1 MPGTAIGMIF
11 AIFFLLS
18 TAITGTAVIRLLG
31 ADLRWEEELA
41 GGLVTGIVGVSWL
54 SFICSSLTGRLL
66 VWPVALVLLLF
77 AVSIVFFNR
86 QRLNSLK
93 DAFKHTDR
101 FFWVIV
107 LFWAIFL
114 VKLFSQMLVENS
126 QGIWAGGS
134 NVWGDW
140 AGHIGYIAN
149 WIYGSNL
156 PPQNP
161 WYAGIKLSYPF
172 LFDFTSAMLVRLG
185 MTIPQSMEIPGAIFS
200 ITLVVLLAR
209 LTTKLTRSR
218 VAGAISVFI
227 FMFSGGLGFVYLL
240 PAQPDWLQN
249 LFPAPAGGVKELTH
263 VAAANIQWIN
273 FVISEMVPQR
283 GILIGTNVALLIFL
297 LWERGGKEN
306 NRNHFLLSGILAG
319 LVPFF
324 HTHTFIVLMM
334 VSGIFFLMKPKMY
347 WWFFFIPA
355 VVLALPQLIYFL
367 PQVIGYKPG
376 FIRWRPGWLVDVQK
390 DNWIWFWI
398 KNLGIMAIL
407 IPISLLW
414 SWMKKRKLFFYYLPF
429 LLVFIL
435 ANLWIFQP
443 WENDNSKLLRFWYL
457 ASTVL
462 VAGCLAGWAKNGIYK
477 KIIATVLFVSVIL
490 AGAIDAGSWL
500 NFDKNKIRMWDKND
514 IELAR
519 FIREITPKDAVFL
532 TVDAHNHWVVD
543 LAGRKIIMGF
553 RGWLWSW
560 GINYQKREKDVLSI
574 FRGGPNAKQLLEK
587 YKIDYVIVGPAERNA
602 FKANLAF
609 FINNFPLILD
619 KSNHKIFKII

>member
-1 MPGTAIGMIF
+1 MIL
-11 AIFFLLS
+11 ATFFLLS
-18 TAITGTAVIRLLG
+18 AAISGTVVIRLLG
-31 ADLRWEEELA
+31 TGLRFEEEFS
-41 GGLVTGIVGVSWL
+41 GGLVTGIVGISWL
-54 SFICSSLTGRLL
+54 SFLCSLLIGRLF
-66 VWPVALVLLLF
+66 VWPVALLLLLF
-77 AVSIVFFNR
+77 AAAIVFLNR
-86 QRLNSLK
+86 PKLQFLK
-93 DAFKHTDR
+93 DVYKHTDR
-101 FFWVIV
+101 YFLATV

-149 WIYGSNL
+149 WIYGSNF

-200 ITLVVLLAR
+200 ITLVALLAR
-209 LTTKLTRSR
+209 LTTKLTQSR
-218 VAGAISVFI
+218 TAGAISVFI
-227 FMFSGGLGFVYLL
+227 FMFSVGLGFIDLW
-240 PAQPDWLQN
+240 PAQPNWLQN
-249 LFPAPAGGVKELTH
+249 LFPAPLGGAKELTH
-263 VAAANIQWIN
+263 VVEANIQWIN

-283 GILIGTNVALLIFL
+283 GILIGINVALLIFL
-297 LWERGGKEN
+297 LWEKGAKEN
-306 NRNHFLLSGILAG
+306 DRNCFLLSGILAG
-319 LVPFF
+319 LLPFF
-324 HTHTFIVLMM
+324 HTHTFIVLMV
-334 VSGIFFLMKPKMY
+334 VSGIFFLMQPKTY

-355 VVLALPQLIYFL
+355 GMLALPQLIYFL
-367 PQVIGYKPG
+367 PQVIGYTPG
-376 FIRWRPGWLVDVQK
+376 FIRWRPGWLADVQK

-398 KNLGIMAIL
+398 KNIGVMAIL

-414 SWMKKRKLFFYYLPF
+414 SWKKNRKLFFYYLPF
-429 LLVFIL
+429 LLLFIL

-462 VAGCLAGWAKNGIYK
+462 VAGCLAGWAKNGIIR
-477 KIIATVLFVSVIL
+477 KIIAAFLFVSIIL

-500 NFDKNKIRMWDKND
+500 NFNKNKIRMWDSHD

-519 FIREITPKDAVFL
+519 IIRGITPKDAVFL

-543 LAGRKIIMGF
+543 LAGRKIVMGF

-574 FRGGPNAKQLLEK
+574 FRGGPNDKQLLEK

-602 FKANLAF
+602 FKANEVF
-609 FINNFPLILD
+609 FMKNFPLILD
-619 KSNHKIFKII
+619 RSNHKIFKIF

>member
-1 MPGTAIGMIF
+1 MVMIF
-11 AIFFLLS
+11 STVFLLS
-18 TAITGTAVIRLLG
+18 AAIAGIGVIRLLG
-31 ADLRWEEELA
+31 ADLRWEEEFA
-41 GGLVTGIVGVSWL
+41 GGLVIGIVGVSWL
-54 SFICSSLTGRLL
+54 SFICSFLIGRLI

-77 AVSIVFFNR
+77 ALLIVFLNR
-86 QRLNSLK
+86 QRLNFLK
-93 DAFKHTDR
+93 DVSKHIDSI
-101 FFWVIV
+101 FWATV
-107 LFWAIFL
+107 LFWTIFL

-126 QGIWAGGS
+126 RGIWAGGS

-140 AGHIGYIAN
+140 AGHMGYIAN

-172 LFDFTSAMLVRLG
+172 LFDFTSAMFVRLG
-185 MTIPQSMEIPGAIFS
+185 MTIPQSMEIPGALFS

-209 LTTKLTRSR
+209 LTTKLTQSR
-218 VAGAISVFI
+218 AAGAISVFI

-240 PAQPDWLQN
+240 PVQPDWLQN
-249 LFPAPAGGVKELTH
+249 LFPAPIGEVKELTH
-263 VAAANIQWIN
+263 VVGANIQWIN

-283 GILIGTNVALLIFL
+283 GIIIGINTALLIFL
-297 LWERGGKEN
+297 LWAKGVRAN
-306 NRNHFLLSGILAG
+306 DRNCFLLSGILAG

-324 HTHTFIVLMM
+324 HTHTFIVLMV
-334 VSGIFFLMKPKMY
+334 VSVLFFLMQPKIY

-355 VVLALPQLIYFL
+355 GILALPQLIYFL

-376 FIRWRPGWLVDVQK
+376 FIRWQPGWLAHVQK

-398 KNLGIMAIL
+398 KNLGLMAIL
-407 IPISLLW
+407 IPMSLLW
-414 SWMKKRKLFFYYLPF
+414 SWKQNRKLFFYYLPF
-429 LLVFIL
+429 LSVFII

-457 ASTVL
+457 ASSIL
-462 VAGCLAGWAKNGIYK
+462 VAGCLAGWAKTGLTK
-477 KIIATVLFVSVIL
+477 QIITVLIFVPVIL

-500 NFDKNKIRMWDKND
+500 NFDKNKIRMWNKHD

-519 FIREITPKDAVFL
+519 IIRKITPKDAVFL

-543 LAGRKIIMGF
+543 LSGRKIFMGF

-560 GINYQKREKDVLSI
+560 GINYQEREQDVSLI
-574 FRGGPNAKQLLEK
+574 FKGGPVSKYLLAKYQ
-587 YKIDYVIVGPAERNA
+587 IDYVIVGPSEKNT
-602 FKANLAF
+602 FKANLEF
-609 FINNFPLILD
+609 FMENYPLILD
-619 KSNHKIFKII
+619 KSNHKIFKVI